1 MSRAAYKSPIN
12 PGATATSK
20 ACDPTPIAIRPIIGI
35 GMAIVTIAG
44 IAITSIAIA
53 RAALRMTFPP
63 DPPNGGGQ
71 LGAGGVARTGRA
83 AYGRRPVQAVPTVA
97 GSSEA

>member
-1 MSRAAYKSPIN
+1 
-12 PGATATSK
+12 
-20 ACDPTPIAIRPIIGI
+20 
-35 GMAIVTIAG
+35 MAIGTIGTIAG

-53 RAALRMTFPP
+53 RAALRMTLPP

-83 AYGRRPVQAVPTVA
+83 AYGRRPVQTVPTVA